1 MNTKQCEDCL
11 YWRKACSS
19 GYVKGKICHYNLDT
33 CVSKVM
39 ADGLCLSKKTSVGKG
54 KAHLAQIWR
63 TKTRRWD
70 TAKATELR
78 AQGKTYPAIAAELR
92 TTKAA
97 VALYFSEKRRERIE

>member
-39 ADGLCLSKKTSVGKG
+39 ADGICLSKKASTDKG
-54 KAHLAQIWR
+54 KAHLAQSWR
-63 TKTRRWD
+63 AKARKWD
-70 TAKATELR
+70 TVKATELR
-78 AQGKTYPAIAAELR
+78 AQGMTYPAIAKELG
-92 TTKAA
+92 TAKAA
-97 VALYFSEKRRERIE
+97 VQSYFGSKKREAKR